1 MRKKK
6 EFLKEKFINFQKK
19 IAELTHALQEQEDS
33 FQAREKDLY
42 LNLFEILDA
51 FENLDQTIQAK
62 ENQFDKTS
70 RRLAKNIRS
79 IRKKLIRLLKTYH
92 IVQIE
97 FSNNI
102 ADMDCCK
109 VVDTQEAA
117 DMANETILS
126 VVKNGYIDK
135 NKEMV
140 LRKAEVITVLNG

>member
-6 EFLKEKFINFQKK
+6 EFLKEKLIAFQVK
-19 IAELTHALQEQEDS
+19 IAELTHALQEQENF
-33 FQAREKDLY
+33 FQARGKDLY

-51 FENLDQTIQAK
+51 FENLDQTMVAK
-62 ENQFDKTS
+62 ESQFDKTTQ
-70 RRLAKNIRS
+70 RLSKNIRS
-79 IRKKLIRLLKTYH
+79 IRKKLVRLLKTCH

-102 ADMDCCK
+102 ADIDYCK
-109 VVDTQEAA
+109 VVNTQEAA
-117 DMANETILS
+117 DIPNETILS

-135 NKEMV
+135 NKKMV